1 MKTFYRGLL
10 LSVAAIIFLTGWA
23 GRGNSLRQAP
33 SGAESS
39 VSPLPSEETA
49 AVAGTRAREEE
60 GADAG
65 EMEALFRERA
75 EGKCILF
82 PTPSA
87 SVEITDAEVTVSARV
102 SRGRFGLTVEKKMA
116 VTHPEK
122 EIRDRKR
129 LIDTE

>member
-1 MKTFYRGLL
+1 
-10 LSVAAIIFLTGWA
+10 
-23 GRGNSLRQAP
+23 
-33 SGAESS
+33 
-39 VSPLPSEETA
+39 
-49 AVAGTRAREEE
+49 
-60 GADAG
+60 
-65 EMEALFRERA
+65 MEALFRERA

-129 LIDTE
+129 LIDTGEAIINGTKDND